1 MSKQTIMLGKKL
13 FEFSSKADW
22 IKGASRIW
30 RLHEVTADNTT
41 CVDQLGRICTMG
53 LHFVE
58 AERDNAYPIEVFITR
73 PEAIPQA
80 QPADQD
86 LPDLIAGS
94 LGVSRGTAYDMMR
107 EALELADAALSG
119 ANMNMNVVQRKVKTA
134 IDAART
140 TEGGAA

>member
-22 IKGASRIW
+22 IKGGGSIW
-30 RLHEVTADNTT
+30 RLHKVTADNTT

-53 LHFVE
+53 LHFAE
-58 AERDNAYPIEVFITR
+58 AERDNTYPIEVFMTR
-73 PEAIPQA
+73 PEATPKA
-80 QPADQD
+80 QPAEQD

-140 TEGGAA
+140 TEGGTQ